1 MSQERAVDGILC
13 LALDAARPIVDG
25 RYYPGTADAFRQLL
39 AQVHPSAF
47 HVDPVSRFAEV
58 VGDKLRMQENI
69 SVQFDDVVARA
80 ACHTLVAHH
89 RQPEALVFMPDM
101 NQREGS
107 LLLQCLNQLC
117 GLFRRAVIAHKD
129 LVG

>member
-13 LALDAARPIVDG
+13 LALDAPCPIVDG
-25 RYYPGTADAFRQLL
+25 RHYPGTADAFRQLL

-117 GLFRRAVIAHKD
+117 GLFRRAVISHKD